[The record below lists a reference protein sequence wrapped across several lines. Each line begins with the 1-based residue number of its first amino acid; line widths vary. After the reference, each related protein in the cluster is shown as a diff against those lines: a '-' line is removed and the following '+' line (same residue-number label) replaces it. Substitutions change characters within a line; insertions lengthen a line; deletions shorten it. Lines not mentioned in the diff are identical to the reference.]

1 MSRSTHGGPMRGHQR
16 AGHQRFAAVAA
27 LTAFT
32 ALTAAQ
38 TSSQDYPQWR
48 GRNRDGEAAGF
59 VQPRTWPNALN
70 LKWKV
75 DVGPGYATPIVV
87 GTRIYA
93 FTRHDENEVLT
104 ALDCETGKVMW
115 KTSYPAP
122 HKVVAAAEGHGPGPK
137 STPLFYNG
145 KLYTLGISGIVSS
158 FDASTGKLLWQKG
171 APPVEPLYGNAAM
184 SPLGEKDVVIFHV
197 GGHNQG
203 ALTAFEANTGAVK
216 WSWSGDGPAYASP
229 VVADFQGTRQVV
241 AMTQQNVVGLSA
253 ATGQLL
259 WQRPFASPF
268 TNNAITPILYG
279 DTIIVSGYEKGV
291 AAFKPVKQG
300 DRWGTESVWQMQEI
314 SMFMSNPV
322 VIGETL
328 YGLSQLKS
336 GQFFA
341 LDVKT
346 GKTLW
351 LGEAREATNVAIT
364 KAGDLLFLL
373 NDSGELIV
381 ARSSRTKFEPL
392 KRYTVADSATWAQ
405 PTISGNRVFVKDA
418 SSLALWTVN

>member
-1 MSRSTHGGPMRGHQR
+1 MSRRMHGWPMRAHKR
-16 AGHQRFAAVAA
+16 AGHQGVVAVAV

-59 VQPRTWPNALN
+59 VQPKTWPNALS

-75 DVGPGYATPIVV
+75 DVGPGYATPILI
-87 GTRIYA
+87 GTRIHA
-93 FTRHDENEVLT
+93 FTRRDENEVLT
-104 ALDCETGKVMW
+104 ALDCETGNVIW

-158 FDASTGKLLWQKG
+158 FDASTGRLLWQKA

-203 ALTAFEANTGAVK
+203 ALTAFDANTGAVK
-216 WSWSGDGPAYASP
+216 WSWAGDGPAYASP
-229 VVADFQGTRQVV
+229 VVAEFQGTRQVV
-241 AMTQQNVVGLSA
+241 TMTQQNVVGLSA
-253 ATGQLL
+253 ATGELL

-268 TNNAITPILYG
+268 TNNAITPILYR
-279 DTIIVSGYEKGV
+279 DTIIVSGYERGV
-291 AAFKPVKQG
+291 TAFKPVKQS
-300 DRWGTESVWQMQEI
+300 DHWGTESVWQTQEI

-322 VIGETL
+322 VIGDTL

-351 LGEAREATNVAIT
+351 LGEAREATNVAVT

-392 KRYTVADSATWAQ
+392 KRYTVANSATWAQ

>member
-1 MSRSTHGGPMRGHQR
+1 MSRTMRGRLIPAHDS
-16 AGHQRFAAVAA
+16 AGHQGLVAVAL

-38 TSSQDYPQWR
+38 TASQDYPQWR
-48 GRNRDGEAAGF
+48 GRNRDGEAASF
-59 VQPRTWPNALN
+59 VQPKTWPSALT

-75 DVGPGYATPIVV
+75 DVGPGYATPILI
-87 GTRIYA
+87 GPRIHA
-93 FTRHDENEVLT
+93 FTRRGENEVLT
-104 ALDCETGKVMW
+104 ALDCETGRVVW
-115 KTSYPAP
+115 QTGYPAP

-145 KLYTLGISGIVSS
+145 KLYTVGISGIVSS
-158 FDASTGKLLWQKG
+158 FDASTGKLLWQKA
-171 APPVEPLYGNAAM
+171 APAVEPLYGNAAM
-184 SPLGEKDVVIFHV
+184 SPVGEKDLVIVHV
-197 GGHNQG
+197 GGHSQG
-203 ALTAFEANTGAVK
+203 ALTAFDANTGAVK
-216 WSWSGDGPAYASP
+216 WSWAGDGPAYASP
-229 VVADFQGTRQVV
+229 MVADFQGTRQVV

-253 ATGQLL
+253 VTGELL
-259 WQRPFASPF
+259 WQRPFASAF

-291 AAFKPVKQG
+291 TAFKPVKQN
-300 DRWGTESVWQMQEI
+300 DHWGTESVWETQEI

-322 VIGETL
+322 VIGATL

-341 LDVKT
+341 LDART

-351 LGEAREATNVAIT
+351 LGEAREATNVAIA

-373 NDSGELIV
+373 NDGGELIV
-381 ARSSRTKFEPL
+381 ARSSRTRFEPL

-405 PTISGNRVFVKDA
+405 PTISGNRVFVKDS
-418 SSLALWTVN
+418 SSLTLWTLN

>member
-1 MSRSTHGGPMRGHQR
+1 
-16 AGHQRFAAVAA
+16 
-27 LTAFT
+27 
-32 ALTAAQ
+32 
-38 TSSQDYPQWR
+38 
-48 GRNRDGEAAGF
+48 
-59 VQPRTWPNALN
+59 

-75 DVGPGYATPIVV
+75 DVGPRYATPILI
-87 GTRIYA
+87 GTMIYA
-93 FTRHDENEVLT
+93 FTRRDENEVLT
-104 ALDCETGKVMW
+104 ALDCETGTVIW
-115 KTSYPAP
+115 KASYPAP
-122 HKVVAAAEGHGPGPK
+122 HKVMAAAEGHGPGPK

-145 KLYTLGISGIVSS
+145 KLYTLGIGGIVSS
-158 FDASTGKLLWQKG
+158 FDASTGKLLWQKAG
-171 APPVEPLYGNAAM
+171 PPVEPLYGNAAM
-184 SPLGEKDVVIFHV
+184 SPVGEKDVVIFHV

-203 ALTAFEANTGAVK
+203 ALTAFDANTGAVK
-216 WSWSGDGPAYASP
+216 WSWAGDGPAYASP
-229 VVADFQGTRQVV
+229 LVAEFQGIRQVV
-241 AMTQQNVVGLSA
+241 TMTQQNVVGLSA
-253 ATGQLL
+253 ATGELL

-268 TNNAITPILYG
+268 TNNAITPILDG

-291 AAFKPVKQG
+291 TAFKPVKQK
-300 DRWGTESVWQMQEI
+300 DRWGTESVWQTQEI

-322 VIGETL
+322 VIGDTL

-341 LDVKT
+341 LDIKT

-351 LGEAREATNVAIT
+351 LGEAREATNVAIA
-364 KAGDLLFLL
+364 KAGALLFLL

-405 PTISGNRVFVKDA
+405 PTISGNRIFVKDA